1 MSVASGYVHI
11 SVRNA
16 SKAGQASG
24 IRQGFGGR
32 ASFAPAGSGNS
43 YPAPGYAP
51 QGYNPNSYGQ
61 LRAVPSPPA
70 TAPTPVIAPGRS
82 SWAMTAPHGDGI
94 AMRTARTMQ
103 R

>member
-32 ASFAPAGSGNS
+32 SGVRPRRIRAAASP
-43 YPAPGYAP
+43 PPDMQP

-61 LRAVPSPPA
+61 LRAVPPRAPPRR
-70 TAPTPVIAPGRS
+70 PPR
-82 SWAMTAPHGDGI
+82 
-94 AMRTARTMQ
+94 
-103 R
+103 

>member
-32 ASFAPAGSGNS
+32 SAFAPAGSTGS
-43 YPAPGYAP
+43 FPAPDM
-51 QGYNPNSYGQ
+51 QR
-61 LRAVPSPPA
+61 RATTLTPTASSVPSPP
-70 TAPTPVIAPGRS
+70 PPPRR
-82 SWAMTAPHGDGI
+82 PP
-94 AMRTARTMQ
+94 R
-103 R
+103 